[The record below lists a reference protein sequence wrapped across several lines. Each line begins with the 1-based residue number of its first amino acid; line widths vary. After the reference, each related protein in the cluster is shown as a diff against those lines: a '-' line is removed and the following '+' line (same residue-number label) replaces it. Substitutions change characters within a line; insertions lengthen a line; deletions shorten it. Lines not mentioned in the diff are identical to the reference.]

1 WIVMGESHDKGKE
14 DDLAN
19 RLKGFSLSAAEAL
32 VTDIEQVD
40 IRRSAEACRRSL
52 FGKVIG
58 DRRASWIGIKRTMN
72 NIWKLQKPMDI
83 KELEPNYFQFIFQN
97 REDLEKVVSGT
108 NWIYDNQYLIL
119 REWEQGLNSLHK
131 GFNELLL
138 WAQVTNLP
146 LDWLSAEVG
155 LKIGKAFPDVKNVL
169 VQNISPHG
177 GKMLKLLVSINLG
190 EPLPRCTNIR
200 LGDQIATVG
209 FQYERLVSLCYYCG
223 VIGHLDK
230 SCKKRLEDIKNQ
242 ALKEGQ
248 YGDWLKTEDIIPGT
262 YASPSSSRQSPFTS
276 QAPATA
282 NSNNPSSSTGQIPES
297 PIPISAMKS
306 LQETCPQDTVD
317 SSSEVPELH
326 PSTQLVLSDLAT
338 SNQQHSMEIV
348 NSATPIQ
355 EKDKL
360 MEIELSLP
368 SISNITPQKITS
380 MQKESFRTHHPLFF
394 FLSETK
400 NNGTYVKSVSRKLG
414 FTDRH
419 YIVDPRGQ
427 SGGLLLLWHQDVNI
441 INVVSKDFYIAV
453 NYSLNH
459 EDQGWGVFVYMSTDK
474 RTREAQWMILEED
487 RYSWGEVW
495 FSIGDWNSI
504 CAKEGKKRGRP
515 RKDRSFDGF
524 NKFISNME
532 MEEIG
537 MEGHQFTWGNNRDT
551 EGYVEEKLDRAFAS
565 FEWLSSHPNAK
576 VLNVIRTAS
585 DHSLLILNA
594 GSQESRCKRR
604 FAFDRRWISKEGFA
618 EVVQKAWSIPQSGTP
633 FFRLKEKVKQT
644 RIALLIWS
652 SKFKSQNQEKIAA
665 LSNKL
670 EEIREAGRADNWEEW
685 NSVSKELKDAYTYEE
700 KFWAQKA
707 RVQWLKEGDSNTK
720 FFHAYSMSRRRQNA
734 ISRLITDANRVYSS
748 RRDIENHITT
758 YYSSLFS
765 SEGSWGG
772 DSMLHLIPQSIS
784 SSAFFSKNTSLTAQ
798 NQVCAIMA
806 GIQLHSSTRYLGLP
820 LGIGRS
826 KSEVFSYVL
835 DSVKAKLWSWKNK
848 MISVVGKE

>member
-1 WIVMGESHDKGKE
+1 
-14 DDLAN
+14 
-19 RLKGFSLSAAEAL
+19 
-32 VTDIEQVD
+32 
-40 IRRSAEACRRSL
+40 
-52 FGKVIG
+52 
-58 DRRASWIGIKRTMN
+58 
-72 NIWKLQKPMDI
+72 
-83 KELEPNYFQFIFQN
+83 
-97 REDLEKVVSGT
+97 
-108 NWIYDNQYLIL
+108 
-119 REWEQGLNSLHK
+119 
-131 GFNELLL
+131 
-138 WAQVTNLP
+138 
-146 LDWLSAEVG
+146 
-155 LKIGKAFPDVKNVL
+155 
-169 VQNISPHG
+169 
-177 GKMLKLLVSINLG
+177 
-190 EPLPRCTNIR
+190 
-200 LGDQIATVG
+200 
-209 FQYERLVSLCYYCG
+209 
-223 VIGHLDK
+223 
-230 SCKKRLEDIKNQ
+230 
-242 ALKEGQ
+242 
-248 YGDWLKTEDIIPGT
+248 
-262 YASPSSSRQSPFTS
+262 
-276 QAPATA
+276 
-282 NSNNPSSSTGQIPES
+282 
-297 PIPISAMKS
+297 
-306 LQETCPQDTVD
+306 
-317 SSSEVPELH
+317 
-326 PSTQLVLSDLAT
+326 
-338 SNQQHSMEIV
+338 
-348 NSATPIQ
+348 
-355 EKDKL
+355 
-360 MEIELSLP
+360 
-368 SISNITPQKITS
+368 
-380 MQKESFRTHHPLFF
+380 
-394 FLSETK
+394 
-400 NNGTYVKSVSRKLG
+400 
-414 FTDRH
+414 
-419 YIVDPRGQ
+419 GQ

-459 EDQGWGVFVYMSTDK
+459 EDQGWGVFVYMSTDR

-495 FSIGDWNSI
+495 FTIGDWNSI
-504 CAKEGKKRGRP
+504 CAKEEKKRGRP
-515 RKDRSFDGF
+515 RQDRSFDGF

-537 MEGHQFTWGNNRDT
+537 MEGHQFTWGNNRDA

-604 FAFDRRWISKEGFA
+604 FAFDRRWVSKEGFA

-670 EEIREAGRADNWEEW
+670 EEIREAGKADNWEEW
-685 NSVSKELKDAYTYEE
+685 DSVSKELNDAYTYEE

-707 RVQWLKEGDSNTK
+707 RVQWLKEGNSNTK

-734 ISRLITDANRVYSS
+734 ISRLITDANRVCSS

-772 DSMLHLIPQSIS
+772 DSMLFTGQKVNIQK

-848 MISVVGKE
+848 MISVAGKE